1 LLTLSLRELQRLID
15 PDAEQPAA
23 PLWTPLPGP
32 QTDAYNSLA
41 DELFYGGAAGGGKSW
56 LVLGLAL
63 TAHRRSIIFRR
74 EHTQLRQLIDDSRKL
89 LTGRGARYNGQDHV
103 WRGIPGARIL
113 EFGGVP
119 HETNVERY
127 QGRAHDFKAFDEIP
141 TFAER
146 QFRFLK
152 GWMRTDMPGQR
163 TRTVCTGNPPTDPE
177 GEWVVKYWAP
187 WLDADHPDYPEIP
200 GKLRWFAVIGESDV
214 EVESGSPFMHD
225 GEEIQ
230 PQSRTF
236 IPARIEDNPIYMQ
249 TGYKSVLQ
257 SLPEPLRSK
266 FLFGDFSAAA
276 NDNPWQV
283 IPTEWIRA
291 AQRRWD
297 GMEKPEL
304 ELRCLSADVARGGDD
319 STVIARMFGNWIA
332 PLEKFPGKDTPDGI
346 AVADLIGSRLSGDA
360 VAFIDVIAVGTSPY
374 DILRMRKKRVYGVN
388 FSTASTVKDKTRTL
402 EFSNLRA
409 EVYWRAREMLD
420 PASEWQIALPPDR
433 ELLVDLA
440 APRYSADGRKVKIEL
455 KDEIKKRI
463 GRSPDKGD
471 AVVMLLWGAYMG
483 AGRSVKMV

>member
-1 LLTLSLRELQRLID
+1 MLTLSLQELHRLVD
-15 PDAEQPAA
+15 PDAEAPID
-23 PLWTPLPGP
+23 PLWKPLPGP
-32 QTDAYNSLA
+32 QTDAYNSAA

-89 LTGRGARYNGQDHV
+89 LIGKGARYNGQDHI
-103 WRGIPGARIL
+103 WQSIPGGRML

-127 QGRAHDFKAFDEIP
+127 QGRAHDLKAFDEIP
-141 TFAER
+141 TFTER

-187 WLDADHPDYPEIP
+187 WLDTDHADYPEIP
-200 GKLRWFAVIGESDV
+200 GKLRWYAVIDEKDV
-214 EVESGSPFMHD
+214 EVADGTPFMNG
-225 GEEIQ
+225 GEEIV
-230 PQSRTF
+230 PLSRTF

-249 TGYKSVLQ
+249 TGYKAVLQ

-266 FLFGDFSAAA
+266 FLFGDFSAKSQ
-276 NDNPWQV
+276 DDPWQV
-283 IPTEWIRA
+283 IPTEWIRL
-291 AQRRWD
+291 AQKRW
-297 GMEKPEL
+297 GEMEKPEL
-304 ELRCLSADVARGGDD
+304 ELKALSADIARGGDD
-319 STVIARMFGNWIA
+319 STVIGSLFGNWVA

-346 AVADLIGSRLSGDA
+346 AVADLIQSRLSGTA

-374 DILRMRKKRVYGVN
+374 DILRIRKQRVYGVN
-388 FSTASTVKDKTRTL
+388 FSKASTAKDKTRTL

-420 PASEWQIALPPDR
+420 PQSDWNIALPPDR
-433 ELLVDLA
+433 ELLVELA
-440 APRYSADGRKVKIEL
+440 APRYSADGRKVKIEA
-455 KDEIKKRI
+455 KDEIKARI

-471 AVVMLLWGAYMG
+471 AVVMLLWGAYIG
-483 AGRSVKMV
+483 AGRGVLMV